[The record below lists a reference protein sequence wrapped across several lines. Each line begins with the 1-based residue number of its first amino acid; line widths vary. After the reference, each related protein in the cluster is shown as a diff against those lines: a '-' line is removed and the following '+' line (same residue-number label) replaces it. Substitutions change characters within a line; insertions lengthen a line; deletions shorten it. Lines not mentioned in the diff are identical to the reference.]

1 MTTVYRLARPT
12 RILSGT
18 AFAVAPL
25 VGVVFAVATPFVV
38 PDSPVAPD
46 EAVMHLPLTA
56 LFGVAYG
63 YGYMLLVGMPVAFAL
78 RHLARGFCPGYALA
92 GLLTGALA
100 GLLSGWGA
108 QMVAWGAVAGAVTA
122 LAFLA
127 LNVGMAP
134 DADRPIR
141 S

>member
-1 MTTVYRLARPT
+1 MITMDHPGPPARV
-12 RILSGT
+12 LSVA

-25 VGVVFAVATPFVV
+25 IAVAFAIATPFVV

-56 LFGVAYG
+56 MFGFAYG
-63 YGYMLLVGMPVAFAL
+63 YGAMLLVGIPAAL
-78 RHLARGFCPGYALA
+78 LLRKLGRFFCPTYVIA
-92 GLLTGALA
+92 GLATGATA
-100 GLLSGWGA
+100 GVLSGWGV
-108 QMVAWGAVAGAVTA
+108 QMVVWATVTGGATA

-127 LNVGMAP
+127 LNVGMAADTDLP
-134 DADRPIR
+134 D